1 MNLSYPF
8 DGSIDWDR
16 NILTESGS
24 ETRAQPRL
32 VVVPAIA
39 ERRLLRAVARVHAL
53 VGDPEILKE
62 IIVYLKISHFICRCP
77 CIG

>member
-53 VGDPEILKE
+53 VRNPVDD
-62 IIVYLKISHFICRCP
+62 IIFVYFRSAESAFRVNN
-77 CIG
+77 

>member
-53 VGDPEILKE
+53 VRNPVED
-62 IIVYLKISHFICRCP
+62 IIFVYFRSAESAFRVNN
-77 CIG
+77 

>member
-1 MNLSYPF
+1 MNLSDPF

-53 VGDPEILKE
+53 VRDPVDD
-62 IIVYLKISHFICRCP
+62 IIFVYFRSTESAFRVNN
-77 CIG
+77 

>member
-39 ERRLLRAVARVHAL
+39 EHCLLRAVARVHAL
-53 VGDPEILKE
+53 VRNPVED
-62 IIVYLKISHFICRCP
+62 IIFVYFRSAESAFRVNN
-77 CIG
+77 